1 MVSAGDRR
9 REFVTGFTG
18 SAGTAVV
25 TEREAALWTDGRYFI
40 QADQQLDCQWSI
52 MKTGLD
58 NVISQFILFFIKL
71 YFKPIN
77 NEKVPTVSEWLRKSL
92 RTGDRVGADPKLV
105 SADQWLEWRS
115 DLGSFYKY
123 TSIFH
128 VSK

>member
-58 NVISQFILFFIKL
+58 NVI
-71 YFKPIN
+71 N
-77 NEKVPTVSEWLRKSL
+77 R
-92 RTGDRVGADPKLV
+92 
-105 SADQWLEWRS
+105 
-115 DLGSFYKY
+115 Y
-123 TSIFH
+123 TLLII
-128 VSK
+128 